1 MLIIIIESL
10 VGLEKSKTFD
20 LATAHGKLIRYLAQA
35 GTVREF
41 VRTAEVLQQLLDV
54 KSESMTQWNIETTLS
69 TAAAIVSNDQGHLL
83 DASPSV
89 YQWLCK
95 LMEVIIKKHRLR
107 LEGHYHILVTTLE
120 TLLGALA
127 HPSSSTQQRAKHAA
141 QFTRLVTLVCEPAA
155 AAVSRV
161 QHLSALDSATDAAKR
176 SAGRH
181 MYLVLM
187 AYVKLQLDID
197 VPREVREALEPG
209 MNSVFDITTL
219 EVRKILNDSMDAS
232 GRAILREM
240 YKRYTK
246 FGKWSGV

>member
-1 MLIIIIESL
+1 
-10 VGLEKSKTFD
+10 
-20 LATAHGKLIRYLAQA
+20 
-35 GTVREF
+35 
-41 VRTAEVLQQLLDV
+41 
-54 KSESMTQWNIETTLS
+54 MTQWNIETTLS
-69 TAAAIVSNDQGHLL
+69 TVAVIVADDPNHLL
-83 DASPSV
+83 GASPSV

-95 LMEVIIKKHRLR
+95 LMEVVIKRHRLR
-107 LEGHYHILVTTLE
+107 LEGHYHLLITTLE
-120 TLLGALA
+120 ALLGTLA
-127 HPSSSTQQRAKHAA
+127 HPSSQQKTPTSIRAKHAA

-181 MYLVLM
+181 MYLILM
-187 AYVKLQLDID
+187 AYVKFQLDVD
-197 VPREVREALEPG
+197 VPRDVRESLEPG
-209 MNSVFDITTL
+209 MNSIFDITPL
-219 EVRKILNDSMDAS
+219 EVRKILNDSMDVS